1 MRTIVAVP
9 RSRLRPDVRI
19 RPTTN
24 PDAAVGLYT
33 QLADLALDVAD
44 LRVEPLEQTTPGG
57 WSRTTTSILLR
68 GGSEEGA
75 GEDVIWTEEEHRLL
89 RRHSADLPVT
99 GRYTLHGFSRQ
110 LDEIELFTCPPSSPD
125 FGLYRRWA
133 FESAALDLALRQAGM
148 SLAEALGIEPA
159 PLRFVKSIGLG
170 EPATSEPLRK
180 LLELYPWL
188 RFKVDFSSSWTAELI
203 DELAELGVVDT
214 VDLKGLYRGD
224 FSGPPADAELYQ
236 LVAEGL
242 PDAWLEDPE
251 LDGETE
257 AALAPHRHR
266 ITWDANLHSLADI
279 VTLPFEPRCINVKPS
294 RFGFLSEL
302 LRTYEYCTGRGIAM
316 YSGGQFELGAGRGQ
330 AQYLASLFHADAP
343 NDIAPRGYNRPELA
357 AGLPASPM
365 PPAPSEIGFRWTDDE
380 A

>member
-24 PDAAVGLYT
+24 PDAVVGLYT
-33 QLADLALDVAD
+33 QLADLSLEIAAL
-44 LRVEPLEQTTPGG
+44 RFEPLEQTTPGG

-68 GGSEEGA
+68 GGGEEGS

-89 RRHSADLPVT
+89 RRHGADLPVT

-110 LDEIELFTCPPSSPD
+110 LDEIGLFTRPPSSPD

-170 EPATSEPLRK
+170 EPATSEPLRQ
-180 LLELYPWL
+180 LLQLYPGL

-224 FSGPPADAELYQ
+224 FSGPPADAELYR

-242 PDAWLEDPE
+242 PEAWIEDPE

-257 AALAPHRHR
+257 AALADHRDR

-279 VTLPFEPRCINVKPS
+279 VTLPFEPSCINIKPS

-343 NDIAPRGYNRPELA
+343 NDIAPRGYNRPELE

-365 PPAPSEIGFRWTDDE
+365 PPAPSETGFRWADDE